1 MTRQRLTQ
9 SHLVKTILYF
19 HFLMINTYPF
29 LIKKWMV
36 CYIVYT
42 PLMYEKTTSKS

>member
-29 LIKKWMV
+29 LIKKMDGLLYCV
-36 CYIVYT
+36 HPINV
-42 PLMYEKTTSKS
+42 